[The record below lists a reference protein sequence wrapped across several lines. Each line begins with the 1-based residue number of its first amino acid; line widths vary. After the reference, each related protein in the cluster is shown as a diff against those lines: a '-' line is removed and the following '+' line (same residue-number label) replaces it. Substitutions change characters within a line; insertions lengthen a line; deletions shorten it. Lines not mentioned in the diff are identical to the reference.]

1 MKCQGLLA
9 GCACTIPTPIN
20 LRHPGL
26 GDATVDP
33 VARELRAAI
42 NASRPITGFF
52 LPIAVVLD
60 ADPDCLMCV
69 GRDLDG
75 RVVLMAST
83 AFVENTYRN
92 FGRSAVW
99 GGVFHELNHVRAGH
113 LIAPSTTFDGQW
125 PREIASDLAAQRI
138 LARLRGDLDAF
149 SALLESFGNDVS
161 DTHPAGVVRARAAR
175 DAAQLLRA
183 GRRQ

>member
-1 MKCQGLLA
+1 MKFQGLLA
-9 GCACTIPTPIN
+9 GCACTVHTPIN

-26 GDATVDP
+26 GDATVNP
-33 VARELRAAI
+33 VAQELRAAI

-60 ADPDCLMCV
+60 ADPDCLMCI
-69 GRDLDG
+69 GRAQDG

-99 GGVFHELNHVRAGH
+99 GGVFHELHHVRAGH
-113 LIAPSTTFDGQW
+113 LIAPKATFDGQW

-149 SALLESFGNDVS
+149 SALLESFGNDIS
-161 DTHPAGVVRARAAR
+161 ETHPSGVVRARTAR
-175 DAAQLLRA
+175 DAAHLLRV
-183 GRRQ
+183 GRR